1 MKFITLSEV
10 RKRLK
15 EVVTSLSGGL
25 VITRKGQPAA
35 VLLSIDDYRSMKAMI
50 ELAREP
56 EVLAAVQRDHER
68 VQRGD
73 LEGYRTYEE
82 HVEQS
87 GEMEERVAE
96 R

>member
-1 MKFITLSEV
+1 
-10 RKRLK
+10 
-15 EVVTSLSGGL
+15 
-25 VITRKGQPAA
+25 
-35 VLLSIDDYRSMKAMI
+35 
-50 ELAREP
+50 
-56 EVLAAVQRDHER
+56 VQRDHER

-87 GEMEERVAE
+87 GEMEELVAE